1 MRIRRAQERDMEGIN
16 RLLFQVL
23 TVHHNGRPDLFK
35 ENVKNIRIRNWR
47 NCFGTT
53 AALSLWVWMKTSGC
67 WAMPSAFSSG
77 M

>member
-35 ENVKNIRIRNWR
+35 ENVKKYKKYRK
-47 NCFGTT
+47 TK
-53 AALSLWVWMKTSGC
+53 ALSI
-67 WAMPSAFSSG
+67 
-77 M
+77 

>member
-35 ENVKNIRIRNWR
+35 ENVKIYGS
-47 NCFGTT
+47 GTGGT
-53 AALSLWVWMKTSGC
+53 ASGRQPPC
-67 WAMPSAFSSG
+67 LCG
-77 M
+77 CG